1 MLTILI
7 TLTSLVL
14 YLLVG
19 FTIARILF
27 KDDEVYSIEQQEE
40 QERWFVLVS
49 FAWPFALLICVIINT
64 KDIIKEFKK
73 NKDAR

>member
-19 FTIARILF
+19 FTVARILF

-49 FAWPFALLICVIINT
+49 FAWPFVLIACCVIT
-64 KDIIKEFKK
+64 AKEIIEDFKK
-73 NKDAR
+73 KKNVR